1 MISVRPSRGDDT
13 ALLQGALDRARDGA
27 VVLQPGRYLV
37 FGTLAMRTS
46 GVVLRGN
53 GNATIVAAGNSR
65 RTLVTIGAAQDA
77 ATDAPVP
84 ITDDTVPAGGRVLS
98 LASVAEFHAGDRV
111 VVTRPSD
118 RAWIAAL
125 KMTGLRGTYANMRL
139 DWAPGS
145 RNLVWDRSVASVDTA
160 RHQITLDAPVTTAL
174 ERRYGGAT
182 VARATGAPIARIGIE
197 NVTLDSEFDRA
208 NPRDEDHS
216 WIAIAMD
223 RVEDAWV
230 RGVDVRH
237 FAGSAVRR
245 GTARPPH
252 HH

>member
-1 MISVRPSRGDDT
+1 MVALLLALFCAAASAQTAIDFSYAGYGGGGVPIPAVPAVISVRPTRGDDT
-13 ALLQGALDRARDGA
+13 ALLQGALDRARNGA

-65 RTLVTIGAAQDA
+65 RTLLTIGAAQDA

-98 LASVAEFHAGDRV
+98 LASVAAFHAGDRV

-145 RNLVWDRSVASVDTA
+145 RNLIWDRTVASVDTA

-182 VARATGAPIARIGIE
+182 VAR
-197 NVTLDSEFDRA
+197 VTSRTRSPASE
-208 NPRDEDHS
+208 S
-216 WIAIAMD
+216 K
-223 RVEDAWV
+223 
-230 RGVDVRH
+230 
-237 FAGSAVRR
+237 
-245 GTARPPH
+245 T
-252 HH
+252 